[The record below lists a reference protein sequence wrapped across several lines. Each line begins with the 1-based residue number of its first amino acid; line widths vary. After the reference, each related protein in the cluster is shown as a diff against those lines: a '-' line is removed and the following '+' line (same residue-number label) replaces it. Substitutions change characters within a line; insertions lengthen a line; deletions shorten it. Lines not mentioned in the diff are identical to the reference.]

1 MLAMFKKEFKGF
13 FISPLGYVFMGVFLL
28 ISGLFFTVG
37 NIFAMNGDYSSFL
50 GSLVFI
56 FLLVVPLLT
65 MRIFSEEKR
74 QKTDQLLLTV
84 PCPVSHIVA
93 GKFLAALALFALT
106 LLITGIYPLIL
117 SFHSRPEGIRIFGTY
132 TGFFLLGASFISMG
146 IFVSSL
152 TESQAGAAILTFC
165 LLILTWAMDFLG
177 GFLPVSISGGVL
189 FALILVFL
197 TVLWIYNS
205 SRSIPGAG
213 AVLLLGGLLVGG
225 LYLVNKELFVNLG
238 GRTLSW
244 FSLTSR
250 FAYFP
255 MGILKL
261 GSVVYYISF
270 SGFFLFLTSQ
280 NIEKQR
286 WS

>member
-1 MLAMFKKEFKGF
+1 MPALFKKEFLSF
-13 FISPLGYVFMGVFLL
+13 FISPLGYIFMAVFLL

-37 NIFAMNGDYSSFL
+37 NLFAMNGDYSSFL
-50 GSLVFI
+50 GGLILI

-74 QKTDQLLLTV
+74 QKTDQLLLTA

-106 LLITGIYPLIL
+106 LLLTGIYPLLL
-117 SFHSRPEGIRIFGTY
+117 SFHTRLEGARILGTY
-132 TGFFLLGASFISMG
+132 TGFFLLGSSFISLG
-146 IFVSSL
+146 IFASSL

-165 LLILTWAMDFLG
+165 LLILTWVMDFLG
-177 GFLPVSISGGVL
+177 GFLPVSVTSGVI

-197 TVLWIYNS
+197 AVLWIYKS
-205 SRSIPGAG
+205 SRNLPAAG
-213 AVLLLGGLLVGG
+213 LSLLLGLLVVGG
-225 LYLVNKELFVNLG
+225 FYFMNKEIFINLG
-238 GRTLSW
+238 GKTFSW
-244 FSLTSR
+244 FSLTRR
-250 FAYFP
+250 FSYFP

-261 GSVVYYISF
+261 GSVVYYLSF